1 VYCIDL
7 KEKATCSSNTFY
19 NVYKLQFQQ
28 QGKKNFEKF
37 FDKSVIIKIGKSSGF
52 VQRKS
57 KKITAYHFV
66 VGFLSSCCNGNNTF
80 SEWALQISMLSG
92 KRVSKQAVFDRIHEN
107 AAVFARQL
115 LEQVLLQQSARN
127 FSSTLFKSFKKVLLH
142 DSTTLRLPQVL
153 SSFFPGNHSRGEQK
167 AVARVQSI
175 FDIKAMR
182 FIDFSLRAF
191 TQNDQSASG
200 DIVRE
205 ISKGDLV
212 IRDLGYFAIAVFERI
227 IKAKA
232 HFISRLKFGVTIT
245 DSRGKSILIKDLLK
259 QSRGVDKWV
268 YIGKEKKV
276 WVRLVMIP
284 LPQAQVAEK
293 IRKAKQDR
301 DARIS
306 HSKEYYQWL
315 KFNIY
320 VTTVDKDVWTAK
332 QVNQAY
338 KVRWQIEIIFKSWKT
353 GFNLQHVLHEG
364 CTNEHRV
371 RVNIFL
377 ILLFMC
383 LLLQKIYLRY
393 KQTIEITAKKYISIL
408 RLSMYASRNIKEI
421 ISLPDKLLKEIIILH
436 CCYDKRSDRIN
447 MTDLYNNDK
456 Y

>member
-1 VYCIDL
+1 MH
-7 KEKATCSSNTFY
+7 
-19 NVYKLQFQQ
+19 FQQ

-37 FDKSVIIKIGKSSGF
+37 FDKSVILKIGKASGF

-66 VGFLSSCCNGNNTF
+66 VGFLISCCKGNNTF

-92 KRVSKQAVFDRIHEN
+92 KRVSKQAVFDRLHES
-107 AAVFARQL
+107 ATDFARQL
-115 LEQVLLQQSARN
+115 LEQVLLQQSAMN
-127 FSSTLFKSFKKVLLH
+127 FSSALFKNFKKVLLQ

-167 AVARVQSI
+167 AVARIQSI

-191 TQNDQSASG
+191 TNNDQSASG

-205 ISKGDLV
+205 IGKGDLV

-227 IKAKA
+227 IKARA
-232 HFISRLKFGVTIT
+232 HFISRVKYGVIMTDEQGNLILK
-245 DSRGKSILIKDLLK
+245 KDLLK
-259 QSRGVDKWV
+259 HRGGVDRWV
-268 YIGKEKKV
+268 FIGKEKKV
-276 WVRLVMIP
+276 WVRLVM
-284 LPQAQVAEK
+284 LPVPPAKVAEK
-293 IRKAKQDR
+293 IRKAKKDR
-301 DARIS
+301 DARIN
-306 HSKEYYQWL
+306 HNKEYYQWL
-315 KFNIY
+315 KFNTYI
-320 VTTVDKDVWTAK
+320 TTVDKDIWTAK
-332 QVNQAY
+332 QVYQAY

-383 LLLQKIYLRY
+383 LFMQKIYLRY
-393 KQTIEITAKKYISIL
+393 RKEVEQVVNNRISIL
-408 RLSMYASRNIKEI
+408 RLSLYVSKNIREI

-436 CCYDKRSDRIN
+436 CCYEKRSDRIH
-447 MTDLYNNDK
+447 MTDLYQYRQK
-456 Y
+456 LT

>member
-1 VYCIDL
+1 M
-7 KEKATCSSNTFY
+7 
-19 NVYKLQFQQ
+19 QFQQ

-37 FDKSVIIKIGKSSGF
+37 FDKSVINKTGRRSGF

-66 VGFLSSCCNGNNTF
+66 VGFLISCCNGNNTF

-92 KRVSKQAVFDRIHEN
+92 KRVSKQAVFDRLDEH
-107 AAVFARQL
+107 ATAFARQL
-115 LEQVLLQQSARN
+115 LERVLLRQSARD
-127 FSSTLFKSFKKVLLH
+127 FSSALFKNFKKVLLQ

-153 SSFFPGNHSRGEQK
+153 SSFFPGNHCRGAQK
-167 AVARVQSI
+167 AVARIQSI

-191 TQNDQSASG
+191 TNNDQSASG

-205 ISKGDLV
+205 ISKADLV

-227 IKAKA
+227 IKAEA
-232 HFISRLKFGVTIT
+232 HFISRLKYGVTIT
-245 DSRGKSILIKDLLK
+245 DREGRVILMKDLLK
-259 QSRGVDKWV
+259 QSRGVDRWV

-276 WVRLVMIP
+276 WVRLVM
-284 LPQAQVAEK
+284 LPVPPAKAAEK
-293 IRKAKQDR
+293 IRKARKDR

-320 VTTVDKDVWTAK
+320 ITTVDKDVWAAK
-332 QVNQAY
+332 QVYQAY

-364 CTNEHRV
+364 CTNQHRV

-377 ILLFMC
+377 MLLFMC
-383 LLLQKIYLRY
+383 LFMKKLYLRY
-393 KQTIEITAKKYISIL
+393 KKEIELTTDRRISIL
-408 RLSMYASRNIKEI
+408 RLSLYACKNIKEI
-421 ISLPDKLLKEIIILH
+421 ISLPDKLLKEIIMLH
-436 CCYDKRSDRIN
+436 CCYEKRSDRIN
-447 MTDLYNNDK
+447 MTDLYQYYKN
-456 Y
+456 

>member
-1 VYCIDL
+1 M
-7 KEKATCSSNTFY
+7 
-19 NVYKLQFQQ
+19 QFQE

-37 FDKSVIIKIGKSSGF
+37 FDKSVIIKTGRSSGF

-66 VGFLSSCCNGNNTF
+66 VGFLISCCNGNNTF

-92 KRVSKQAVFDRIHEN
+92 KRVSKQAVFDRLNEHTT
-107 AAVFARQL
+107 AFARQL
-115 LEQVLLQQSARN
+115 LEQVLLGQSARN
-127 FSSTLFKSFKKVLLH
+127 FSSALFKNFKKVLLQ

-153 SSFFPGNHSRGEQK
+153 SSFFPGNQCRGEQK
-167 AVARVQSI
+167 AIARVQSI

-191 TQNDQSASG
+191 TNNDQSASG

-227 IKAKA
+227 IKAEA
-232 HFISRLKFGVTIT
+232 HFISRLKYGVTIT
-245 DSRGKSILIKDLLK
+245 DREGKLILMKDLLK
-259 QSRGVDKWV
+259 QSRAVDRWV

-276 WVRLVMIP
+276 WVRLVM
-284 LPQAQVAEK
+284 LPVPSAKAAEK
-293 IRKAKQDR
+293 IRKARKDR

-320 VTTVDKDVWTAK
+320 ITTVDKDVWTAK
-332 QVNQAY
+332 QVYQAY

-377 ILLFMC
+377 MLLFMC
-383 LLLQKIYLRY
+383 LFMKKLYLRY
-393 KQTIEITAKKYISIL
+393 KKEIELTTDRRISIL
-408 RLSMYASRNIKEI
+408 RLSMYASKNIKEI
-421 ISLPDKLLKEIIILH
+421 IALPDKFLKEIIMLH
-436 CCYDKRSDRIN
+436 CCYEKRSDRIN
-447 MTDLYNNDK
+447 MTDLYQYYKN
-456 Y
+456 